1 MNRSILIVICDFLLV
16 NLVAFSTVD
25 INKVADEG
33 ARGLNVQLATN
44 QLDSGRDLTAVMR
57 LALDQERKNR
67 DRLLG
72 ELVQTRNTLTRQQS
86 LFTEQQARLG
96 ERERQVQTVQ
106 QELAQR
112 EAQLQAA
119 QQALAERDN
128 KVQAFQQQL
137 SAREQQ
143 ARRLAQDQ
151 LALQQQ
157 LAAAQT
163 NLHDLNRQ
171 LHDST
176 VQSVISGEKLA
187 ALEDLVQRQTLQSTN
202 LQQQLADLARSN
214 QVVVAEKQRLG
225 TQLQLAET
233 EKRFAAQQVAHMQDE
248 VRLEREEKARL
259 AEGVKDLAARSDEL
273 ARAVREKG
281 GLSANAI
288 FSAFITNRVQA
299 RFSAVR
305 TSLFGET
312 SKSKEAQTVL
322 VSDGAKTYALCHVQD
337 TPLTIWQPGTDWE
350 GLTGTLSRN
359 SASCP
364 IRSLSF
370 CLTDP
375 RVVLMP
381 LTAEEARRLGCE
393 IYRASTEPYMF
404 QDAVLIGTRED
415 YCGECRFQ
423 LDLST
428 PDYVKLDRSFLKGLL
443 GKFNPSRGD
452 LVFSKTGEL
461 LGIMANSTYC
471 VMLRSFATEATFRC
485 GDDVRA
491 QRTGATLSALYS
503 HLVTL
508 PFKLH

>member
-1 MNRSILIVICDFLLV
+1 V
-16 NLVAFSTVD
+16 
-25 INKVADEG
+25 
-33 ARGLNVQLATN
+33 TN
-44 QLDSGRDLTAVMR
+44 QVDSSRDLTAVMR
-57 LALDQERKNR
+57 LALDQERQNR

-72 ELVQTRNTLTRQQS
+72 ELLKTRDTLTRQQS
-86 LFTEQQARLG
+86 LLTEQQARLG

-106 QELAQR
+106 QELTQR

-119 QQALAERDN
+119 QQELTTRDQRLTASQQALAERDQ
-128 KVQAFQQQL
+128 KVQAFQQEL
-137 SAREQQ
+137 SARDQQ

-151 LALQQQ
+151 LALLQQ

-163 NLHDLNRQ
+163 NLNNLNRQ

-176 VQSVISGEKLA
+176 VQSVISEEKLA
-187 ALEDLVQRQTLQSTN
+187 ALQDLVQRQTIQSTN
-202 LQQQLADLARSN
+202 LQQQLAELARSN

-233 EKRFAAQQVAHMQDE
+233 EKRFAAEQVAYMQDE
-248 VRLEREEKARL
+248 VRLERQEKARL
-259 AEGVKDLAARSDEL
+259 AEGVKDLAAKSGEL
-273 ARAVREKG
+273 ARSVRESR
-281 GLSANAI
+281 GLTANAI
-288 FSAFITNRVQA
+288 FSAFVTNRVQA
-299 RFSAVR
+299 RFSAMR
-305 TSLFGET
+305 SILFGET
-312 SKSKEAQTVL
+312 SKSKEAETVL
-322 VSDGAKTYALCHVQD
+322 VSDGANTYALCHVQD
-337 TPLTIWQPGTDWE
+337 TPLTIWEPGTDWE
-350 GLTGTLSRN
+350 GLTGTLNRN
-359 SASCP
+359 TATCP

-370 CLTDP
+370 CLADP
-375 RVVLMP
+375 RIVLMP

-415 YCGECRFQ
+415 YYGECRFQ

-428 PDYVKLDRSFLKGLL
+428 PDYVKLDRGFLKGLL

-471 VMLRSFATEATFRC
+471 VMLRSFATEATFHC

-491 QRTGATLSALYS
+491 QRTGAVLSALYS
-503 HLVTL
+503 HLVSL
-508 PFKLH
+508 PFKLR